1 MDYNN
6 NTYVTILTSDAILLG
21 VNENKRKSNDEN
33 QMILEFHENQTI
45 PQQILNVVISTM
57 THQEALSLMDT
68 SNWLKTMPIYEA

>member
-33 QMILEFHENQTI
+33 QTILEFHENQTI
-45 PQQILNVVISTM
+45 PQDVLNVVISTM
-57 THQEALSLMDT
+57 THQQALELMST
-68 SNWLKTMPIYEA
+68 SNWLKTMPLL